1 MEYGI
6 LVAVSEDGDY
16 QIIGEVDSYKEA
28 QERVEEYMRIGPDND
43 LLAPS
48 NFLIHR
54 RGPGGFYNISEA
66 VYFA

>member
-16 QIIGEVDSYKEA
+16 QIIGAVDSYKEA
-28 QERVEEYMRIGPDND
+28 QDKIDEYLRLGPEND
-43 LLAPS
+43 LLAPA
-48 NFLIHR
+48 NFLIHK
-54 RGPGGFYNISEA
+54 RGTGGFYNVSEA